1 MLTDLILFI
10 DGEAIVL
17 DKPAGLPVDAP
28 RDASSSVEAALE
40 TFRFGF
46 QRTPSAVH
54 RLDRDTSGCLLIARH
69 PKAHKRF
76 AAAFEAGLVEKT
88 YLAVLAGVPDGEGG
102 RIALAL
108 SKRSTR
114 EDGWRMVADPRG
126 KPAVTDWRVLGVVE
140 GRALVEFR
148 PQTGRTH
155 QLRVHAAD
163 GLGHAIVGDS
173 VYGQGGEPMLL
184 HALRLRLPRDPKA
197 AIDVTAPLPKSFAR
211 WADLAGPSQ
220 SPAPVLP
227 DLLRNPEAQTV
238 APEIVDPGSV
248 AG

>member
-1 MLTDLILFI
+1 MLTDLVLFI
-10 DGEAIVL
+10 DGETIVL
-17 DKPAGLPVDAP
+17 DKPAGLPVDRP
-28 RDASSSVEAALE
+28 RDGSSSVEAALD

-46 QRTPSAVH
+46 QREPSAVH

-88 YLAVLAGVPDGEGG
+88 YLAVLDGVPEGEGG
-102 RIALAL
+102 RIELPL
-108 SKRSTR
+108 TKRSTH
-114 EDGWRMVADPRG
+114 EEGWRMVADPRG
-126 KPAVTDWRVLGVVE
+126 KAAVTDWRLLGVVE

-163 GLGHAIVGDS
+163 GLGHAIVGDP
-173 VYGQGGEPMLL
+173 VYGVGGEPMLL
-184 HALRLRLPRDPKA
+184 HAQCLRLPRDPKP

-211 WADLAGPSQ
+211 WAGLIAPLE
-220 SPAPVLP
+220 PA
-227 DLLRNPEAQTV
+227 DA
-238 APEIVDPGSV
+238 
-248 AG
+248 

>member
-1 MLTDLILFI
+1 MLTDLVLFI
-10 DGEAIVL
+10 DAEAIVL

-28 RDASSSVEAALE
+28 RDGSSSVEAVLD

-69 PKAHKRF
+69 PKAHRRF

-88 YLAVLAGVPDGEGG
+88 YVAVLGGVPEGEAG
-102 RIALAL
+102 RIELPLA
-108 SKRSTR
+108 KRSTR

-126 KPAVTDWRVLGVVE
+126 KAAVTDWRLLGVVE
-140 GRALVEFR
+140 GLALVEFR

-163 GLGHAIVGDS
+163 GLGHAIVGDP
-173 VYGQGGEPMLL
+173 VYGRGGEPMLL
-184 HALRLRLPRDPKA
+184 HAQRLRLPRDPKP
-197 AIDVTAPLPKSFAR
+197 AIDVTAPLPKGFAR
-211 WADLAGPSQ
+211 WSALIET
-220 SPAPVLP
+220 PVAVALP
-227 DLLRNPEAQTV
+227 DPAD
-238 APEIVDPGSV
+238 A
-248 AG
+248 